1 MPSAAGWSAAA
12 RMPRS
17 AVARPRMFQA
27 SLNSDTS
34 IGFGGIA
41 DEHDSM
47 SGFERIGTRRLA
59 LVVAFALP
67 AILTP
72 FTSIFAATLTILNVE
87 HLAHCQDF
95 TAPTCRAILPSKWR
109 MPASRISVSGRWQA
123 ATRANRVEW
132 SFKLDPYAG
141 GEVRSFVHQSTGE
154 RLFGVHRPVTI
165 KARLYLRGKYRRL
178 VSEQVIIEGGRQDP
192 DLAAAVAHLT
202 EDLLAH
208 KGRIARSSAYNSSFV
223 R

>member
-1 MPSAAGWSAAA
+1 MVGCGTNATIGC
-12 RMPRS
+12 RS
-17 AVARPRMFQA
+17 PRMFQA

-59 LVVAFALP
+59 LVVAFVLP

-72 FTSIFAATLTILNVE
+72 FTSIFATTLTILNVE
-87 HLAHCQDF
+87 TSGALPGFHSADLPRYIAQQMAEARLANFRFRPMAGGH
-95 TAPTCRAILPSKWR
+95 PR
-109 MPASRISVSGRWQA
+109 
-123 ATRANRVEW
+123 NRVEW

-141 GEVRSFVHQSTGE
+141 GEVRSFV
-154 RLFGVHRPVTI
+154 
-165 KARLYLRGKYRRL
+165 
-178 VSEQVIIEGGRQDP
+178 IEGGRQDP

-208 KGRIARSSAYNSSFV
+208 KGCIARSSAYNASFAGDINICSSV
-223 R
+223 RYFLRCFAV

>member
-1 MPSAAGWSAAA
+1 VETSGALPGF
-12 RMPRS
+12 RS
-17 AVARPRMFQA
+17 ADLPRYIVQQMA
-27 SLNSDTS
+27 E
-34 IGFGGIA
+34 A
-41 DEHDSM
+41 
-47 SGFERIGTRRLA
+47 RLA
-59 LVVAFALP
+59 NLRFQPMAGG
-67 AILTP
+67 
-72 FTSIFAATLTILNVE
+72 
-87 HLAHCQDF
+87 H
-95 TAPTCRAILPSKWR
+95 
-109 MPASRISVSGRWQA
+109 SR
-123 ATRANRVEW
+123 NRVEW

>member
-1 MPSAAGWSAAA
+1 
-12 RMPRS
+12 
-17 AVARPRMFQA
+17 
-27 SLNSDTS
+27 
-34 IGFGGIA
+34 
-41 DEHDSM
+41 M
-47 SGFERIGTRRLA
+47 SGFECIGTRRLA
-59 LVVAFALP
+59 LVVAFVLP

-87 HLAHCQDF
+87 TSGALPGFHSADLPRYIAQQMAEARLANFRFRPMAGGH
-95 TAPTCRAILPSKWR
+95 PR
-109 MPASRISVSGRWQA
+109 
-123 ATRANRVEW
+123 NRVEW

-141 GEVRSFVHQSTGE
+141 VEVRSFVHQSTGE

-208 KGRIARSSAYNSSFV
+208 KGCIARSSAYNASFAGDINICSSVGYFLRCFAV
-223 R
+223 